1 MVDVFAVAEFEGGL
15 FSAGS
20 FVPVCIVTILP
31 RRQPPLL
38 SRYRRMSG
46 VAVTS
51 SRRCSLEVIR
61 HDSRKG
67 NFPSTSRGRDGKNA
81 SGTPKANA
89 RALDSWDCWRSSDRS
104 RRIKRRFLWSDQSE
118 WQNLTGYRPFLTGL
132 FVLGNCVAVLKACM
146 HASLT
151 SITIMSRPGRAPLA
165 YCCHP
170 PPKAL

>member
-1 MVDVFAVAEFEGGL
+1 MVDVFAVVEFEGGL

-38 SRYRRMSG
+38 SRYKRMSG

-67 NFPSTSRGRDGKNA
+67 NFPSTSRGRDGENA

-89 RALDSWDCWRSSDRS
+89 RALDSWDCWKLDRS
-104 RRIKRRFLWSDQSE
+104 RRISEDGHPVFSQDSTRRRKPTD
-118 WQNLTGYRPFLTGL
+118 
-132 FVLGNCVAVLKACM
+132 
-146 HASLT
+146 
-151 SITIMSRPGRAPLA
+151 SRGTRGHGRQQ
-165 YCCHP
+165 CG
-170 PPKAL
+170 